1 MDQLVDTLVS
11 SQRLES
17 LHAVK
22 LKVVVDVRECES
34 LCCEG
39 PSRC

>member
-1 MDQLVDTLVS
+1 MDQLVDTSVS

-22 LKVVVDVRECES
+22 LKVVVDVTES
-34 LCCEG
+34 VL
-39 PSRC
+39 